1 MPFSVVNNLSIM
13 IAQQQGA
20 ANQMGLQKTLFR
32 LSSGLRINSG
42 GDDAAGLTIAD
53 GLSAQVRTL
62 QQSVRNANDGVGFIQ
77 VADSALAQATNLLN
91 RAAQLLTEVASAT
104 NSGGEVA
111 IESELAQIYQE
122 IDRIGAATSFNGTSV
137 FSATPVDIFVGD
149 TQNLTAAN
157 ATISFTTGDLSI
169 LDLAITTG
177 VTGAGSLIAVDID
190 LVGDPTATPPVPPDT
205 PAMLSEVEAAID
217 AVASARGTLGAK
229 INRLEHTVSILQSQ
243 VQNLSA
249 AESQIRDADMAAEV
263 ANMTK
268 FQILSQVSL
277 AAMGQANL
285 VPQGVLALLT

>member
-1 MPFSVVNNLSIM
+1 MPFSVVNNLSSM

-91 RAAQLLTEVASAT
+91 RAAQLLTEAASAT
-104 NSGGEVA
+104 NSGGEAA

-157 ATISFTTGDLSI
+157 ATISFTTGALSVAG
-169 LDLAITTG
+169 LGVASG
-177 VTGAGSLIAVDID
+177 VTGTGSAIVVNID
-190 LVGDPTATPPVPPDT
+190 ATNTAED
-205 PAMLSEVEAAID
+205 MLTEVEAAID
-217 AVASARGTLGAK
+217 AVASSRGTLGAK
-229 INRLEHTVSILQSQ
+229 INRLEHTVSILQAQ